1 MLNSDSLKV
10 IPDFLD
16 NSADSFPE
24 KVGLVFNEKE
34 YSYKEIKERADA
46 VCSLISKKTRKG
58 DVVSLFLPNLPE
70 MIFSYFGILK
80 AGCIVVLHPA
90 NISDSA
96 LAFQVEKTKSKL
108 IISHKKYKEK
118 LERAGVLDKSEYINI
133 EDLPLTGRAFP
144 ERDVR
149 ENDISTIIFTSG
161 ATAEPKGVKLRHQNV
176 VSATKNIIEF
186 LKWNKNDIDI
196 NASALSH
203 SFGLGNIH
211 CVFAVGAT
219 AVLFQD
225 TINLKKI
232 IQTVID
238 RKATTF
244 SVVPVTIR
252 LIISNYPEEFKEC
265 GRYLRFIQTN
275 MSLLER
281 ELIEGVFSVLPNTD
295 FNYYYGLA
303 EASRSTWIKLNKE
316 SDKIGSVGRAAPN
329 VELKIINENGEQL
342 PIGEM
347 GEICVKGEHVI
358 EEYWENPEASK
369 KIKDGW
375 LQTGDSGYLDKEGFL
390 YFKSRKDDV
399 INVAGE
405 KVSPEEVEA
414 VVSRVSGVIDAA
426 AVGIPDKLLGEAIKV
441 FVSVKAQDFDTE
453 AIIRECGKH
462 LERYKVPKVVEIIE
476 TIPRTENGKLK
487 RGVLKSL

>member
-1 MLNSDSLKV
+1 M
-10 IPDFLD
+10 
-16 NSADSFPE
+16 
-24 KVGLVFNEKE
+24 
-34 YSYKEIKERADA
+34 
-46 VCSLISKKTRKG
+46 
-58 DVVSLFLPNLPE
+58 
-70 MIFSYFGILK
+70 
-80 AGCIVVLHPA
+80 
-90 NISDSA
+90 
-96 LAFQVEKTKSKL
+96 
-108 IISHKKYKEK
+108 
-118 LERAGVLDKSEYINI
+118 ERAGVLDKSEYINI

-275 MSLLER
+275 MWLLER
-281 ELIEGVFSVLPNTD
+281 ELVEGVFSVLPN
-295 FNYYYGLA
+295 
-303 EASRSTWIKLNKE
+303 I
-316 SDKIGSVGRAAPN
+316 
-329 VELKIINENGEQL
+329 ELI
-342 PIGEM
+342 
-347 GEICVKGEHVI
+347 
-358 EEYWENPEASK
+358 
-369 KIKDGW
+369 
-375 LQTGDSGYLDKEGFL
+375 
-390 YFKSRKDDV
+390 
-399 INVAGE
+399 
-405 KVSPEEVEA
+405 
-414 VVSRVSGVIDAA
+414 
-426 AVGIPDKLLGEAIKV
+426 
-441 FVSVKAQDFDTE
+441 
-453 AIIRECGKH
+453 
-462 LERYKVPKVVEIIE
+462 YK
-476 TIPRTENGKLK
+476 
-487 RGVLKSL
+487 